1 MKRIIKE
8 TLKDGSTKY
17 RVESNRTFF
26 GLIPCKW
33 HTCTITIPYGF
44 GDVQCDAVFN
54 TLEKAQRFIGI
65 DTNPVVN
72 RTIVDAQGLLFANS
86 ADTKEDNISPSLQVI
101 KEAVINYEIPHG
113 YIEFDNT
120 MESWAKQGIL
130 LINSALT
137 CEVNKVGSHYNIWKN
152 FMSSFLK
159 NMSKINSGI
168 IYVLFGNQAQ
178 SFQSFIKGQQYII
191 NEYHPAYYARRCEK
205 MPYSTFLK
213 INKILVDLYEKGIQF
228 YKEINYGT
236 L

>member
-1 MKRIIKE
+1 MTAE
-8 TLKDGSTKY
+8 EY
-17 RVESNRTFF
+17 
-26 GLIPCKW
+26 
-33 HTCTITIPYGF
+33 F
-44 GDVQCDAVFN
+44 GDWIKVINKEELARIMRWIGSINNPSTICPSPKNIF
-54 TLEKAQRFIGI
+54 KAFRICPYNNCKVIMIGQ
-65 DTNPVVN
+65 DPYSQKGV
-72 RTIVDAQGLLFANS
+72 AQGLLFANS
-86 ADTKEDNISPSLQVI
+86 ADTKEDDISPSLQVI

-152 FMSSFLK
+152 FMSSFLN
-159 NMSKINSGI
+159 NMSEINSGI

-213 INKILVDLYEKGIQF
+213 INKILVDLYGKGIKF